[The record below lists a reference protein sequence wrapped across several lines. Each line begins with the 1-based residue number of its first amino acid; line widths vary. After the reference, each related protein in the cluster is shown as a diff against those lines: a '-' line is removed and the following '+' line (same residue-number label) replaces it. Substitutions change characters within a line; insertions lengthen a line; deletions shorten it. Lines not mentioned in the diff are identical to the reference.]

1 MAHFYTRNIIFL
13 SYETS
18 YLNWEINCTEPSPLV
33 RVPWFYPWSYQIVF
47 RNRRCDGG
55 EEEGEVV
62 LASQLFDGRNVAAQ
76 TNQEL
81 EGHTY

>member
-1 MAHFYTRNIIFL
+1 
-13 SYETS
+13 
-18 YLNWEINCTEPSPLV
+18 
-33 RVPWFYPWSYQIVF
+33 VF

-62 LASQLFDGRNVAAQ
+62 LASQLFDGRNVATQ